1 MFNKHKVTSQGKKV
15 YEQTVC
21 FQVLIMMFQLEK
33 RMMHLGFINT

>member
-1 MFNKHKVTSQGKKV
+1 MFNKHKVTSQGKRFMNKPFV
-15 YEQTVC
+15 